1 MRLACWT
8 NSNRA
13 GMVVGNGVVQ
23 VMSNQIRSKI
33 RMPALPLL
41 INTILVDL
49 NYKARKFKKLL

>member
-1 MRLACWT
+1 
-8 NSNRA
+8 
-13 GMVVGNGVVQ
+13 MVVGNGVVQ
-23 VMSNQIRSKI
+23 VISNQIRSKI